1 MDILSVKQRFGIIG
15 TSPLLDRA
23 IDIARQVA
31 PTDLSVLITGE
42 SGVGKEIFP
51 QIIHQLSSRKHGA
64 YIAVN
69 CGAIPEGTID
79 SELFGHEKGS
89 FTGAHEARKGY
100 FEVAS
105 GGTIFLDEVAELP
118 LSTQV
123 RLLRVLESGEFFKV
137 GSSKSQKTDVRVV
150 AATNVDVPAAIDQGK
165 FRQDLFYRLNS
176 VPISVPSLR
185 DRKDDIA
192 LLFRKFASDFAEKY
206 RMPALELDDEA
217 RQILMNYR
225 WPGNIRQLKN
235 FTEQIS
241 IIERNRN
248 ISADTLQHYLPDTSR
263 RDLPVLFRDAG
274 KGSELSE
281 RDLLYKVLFDMRRDI
296 TELKKLVGEIIGHDE
311 LASHMGSSVSHFPES
326 IAVDSPRQDVSRVVV
341 REARPVAADD
351 EPFVHGEIMEES
363 LSLQDRELEL
373 IRRAL
378 DKNEGRRRNAA
389 RELGIS
395 ERTLYRK
402 IREYGIKG

>member
-1 MDILSVKQRFGIIG
+1 MDILSIKQRFGIIG
-15 TSPLLDRA
+15 NSPLLDRA

-51 QIIHQLSSRKHGA
+51 QIIHHLSARKHGP

-100 FEVAS
+100 FEVANS
-105 GGTIFLDEVAELP
+105 GTIFLDEVAELP

-150 AATNVDVPAAIDQGK
+150 AATNVDVQLAIDHGK

-176 VPISVPSLR
+176 VPIAVPALR
-185 DRKDDIA
+185 ERKDDIV
-192 LLFRKFASDFAEKY
+192 LLFRKFSSDFAEKY
-206 RMPALELDDEA
+206 RMPVLELDDEA
-217 RQILMNYR
+217 RQILMAYR

-235 FTEQIS
+235 FTEQVS
-241 IIERNRN
+241 IIERNRS
-248 ISADTLQHYLPDTSR
+248 ITAATLQHYLPETTH
-263 RDLPVLFRDAG
+263 RDLPVLFKDTH
-274 KGSELSE
+274 KSSEMSE
-281 RDLLYKVLFDMRRDI
+281 RDLLYKVLFDMRRDVSD
-296 TELKKLVGEIIGHDE
+296 LKRLVGDIIGHDE
-311 LASHMGSSVSHFPES
+311 VASHFNNSSTHVPEHFMSEP
-326 IAVDSPRQDVSRVVV
+326 ARQDGNRIVVHD
-341 REARPVAADD
+341 RSQPMDE

-363 LSLQDRELEL
+363 LSLQERELEL

-378 DKNEGRRRNAA
+378 EKHEGRRRNAA

-402 IREYGIKG
+402 ISEYGIKG